1 MVHLSIIYPLGMP
14 GLDIN
19 HDLLLHKW
27 MITPRY
33 IKKIIG
39 NMIHDE
45 RQKELLRK
53 RQSLGISE

>member
-27 MITPRY
+27 MIILRY
-33 IKKIIG
+33 
-39 NMIHDE
+39 
-45 RQKELLRK
+45 
-53 RQSLGISE
+53 

>member
-14 GLDIN
+14 GLDVN

-27 MITPRY
+27 MIILRS

-39 NMIHDE
+39 NMIHNE
-45 RQKELLRK
+45 RHEGTTSKEAGSWYL
-53 RQSLGISE
+53 